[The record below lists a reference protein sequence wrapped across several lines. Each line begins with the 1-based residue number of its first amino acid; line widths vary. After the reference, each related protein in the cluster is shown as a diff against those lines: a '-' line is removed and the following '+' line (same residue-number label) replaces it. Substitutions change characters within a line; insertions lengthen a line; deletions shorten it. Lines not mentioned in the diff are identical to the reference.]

1 MTHVMAT
8 VRTSGPQDVSPGIGD
23 DVQVLCD
30 DVLYEGR
37 VVFHNQRTEVLVI
50 HPRFVLSLAP
60 AERQP
65 YDAEF
70 FITSPIEE
78 VVKC

>member
-1 MTHVMAT
+1 MTQVMAT
-8 VRTSGPQDVSPGIGD
+8 IGD

-37 VVFHNQRTEVLVI
+37 VVFHNQRSDVLVI
-50 HPRFVLSLAP
+50 HPRFILALAP
-60 AERQP
+60 VAERKP

-70 FITSPIEE
+70 FITSSPEE